1 MCAVSMEPVERLRRA
16 LFPTQSHQF
25 GWRVASVAASIVS
38 IALIL
43 LTLGYKLRG
52 SEPPSGLIL
61 ALLAAFATVV
71 LLLSRFLHVAHKEQG
86 QTTAAFDQSERQF
99 QSVFENAL
107 DAILILDNR
116 GICREANPAAAKLF
130 GLRRRDLIGRSV
142 VEMYKDE
149 RQFQTAWQR
158 LLTESVH
165 TGESELLRNGDTS
178 VFVEFSAKAD
188 CLPGQHVMILRD
200 VTEKRRA
207 QISVAAN
214 LELAKSA
221 WTEAEA
227 LRAATLSL
235 TQDLR
240 MDNVMDT
247 LLRSLMELVPFA
259 CARVFVSEG
268 GSWVQALAQKTS
280 PQFPKKSHVPA
291 LHLDT
296 NECPL
301 LQMLIAEQKSVL
313 IQDTKGQKGW
323 ELFKGHQELRSWL
336 SVPLKASD
344 QYLGFLSIGHN
355 EPNRFTQE
363 HLRRAQLLATP
374 AAAAIQNARLY
385 QTAQIYGSELEK
397 RVNELKQ
404 TEAALA
410 QSENS
415 RRLSEENFQKV
426 FRSSPVPFSITTL
439 DEGRFVDVNAA
450 FEQRYGYSREEV
462 VGRTVHEL
470 RIWEDPADR
479 RLMLAQLSK
488 GGPVRNVM
496 TRVRTKAGEIKLTVY
511 SADKIQF
518 DGRPCVLAVS
528 EDLPE
533 SDFRSAN

>member
-16 LFPTQSHQF
+16 LFPIRRHQF
-25 GWRVASVAASIVS
+25 GWRVASVAVSIIS

-71 LLLSRFLHVAHKEQG
+71 LLLSRFLHIAHKQQG
-86 QTTAAFDQSERQF
+86 QTTAAFDESERQF

-107 DAILILDNR
+107 DAILILDSQ
-116 GICREANPAAAKLF
+116 GICQEANPAATKLF

-142 VEMYKDE
+142 GDMYKDE

-165 TGESELLRNGDTS
+165 TGEAELLRDGEIL
-178 VFVEFSAKAD
+178 VFVEFSAKTD

-200 VTEKRRA
+200 VTERRRA

-214 LELAKSA
+214 LELARSA
-221 WTEAEA
+221 WAEAEA
-227 LRAATLSL
+227 LREATLAL

-268 GSWVQALAQKTS
+268 GSWVQALAEKTS
-280 PQFPKKSHVPA
+280 PQFQKKYHVPA

-296 NECPL
+296 DDCQF
-301 LQMLIAEQKSVL
+301 LQTLIAEQKSVL
-313 IQDTKGQKGW
+313 IPDTNEQKGW
-323 ELFKGHQELRSWL
+323 ETFQGHQELRSWV
-336 SVPLKASD
+336 SVPLKAAD
-344 QYLGFLSIGHN
+344 QYLGFLSIGHD
-355 EPNRFTQE
+355 EPNRFTHE
-363 HLRRAQLLATP
+363 HLRRAQLVATP
-374 AAAAIQNARLY
+374 ASAAIQNARLY
-385 QTAQIYGSELEK
+385 QTAQIYGSELED
-397 RVNELKQ
+397 RVAELKR

-410 QSENS
+410 RSEDS

-439 DEGRFVDVNAA
+439 NEGRFVDVNAA

-462 VGRTVHEL
+462 LGRTAHEL

-488 GGPVRNVM
+488 GGPVRNIM
-496 TRVRTKAGEIKLTVY
+496 TRIRTKSGEIKRTVY
-511 SADKIQF
+511 SADRIQF
-518 DGRPCVLAVS
+518 DGQPCVLAVS

-533 SDFRSAN
+533 SDLRSAN

>member
-16 LFPTQSHQF
+16 LFPVQREHF
-25 GWRVASVAASIVS
+25 GWRIASVAVS
-38 IALIL
+38 VVSVALIL

-61 ALLAAFATVV
+61 ALLAAFTAVV
-71 LLLSRFLHVAHKEQG
+71 LLLSRFLYVAHKEQG
-86 QTTAAFDQSERQF
+86 QTSLAFDESERQF

-107 DAILILDNR
+107 DAILILDSQ
-116 GICREANPAAAKLF
+116 GICREANPAAEKLF
-130 GLRRRDLIGRSV
+130 GLRRTGLIGRSIGD
-142 VEMYKDE
+142 MYKDE
-149 RQFQTAWQR
+149 RQFQHAWQR
-158 LLTESVH
+158 LLTDTLH
-165 TGESELLRNGDTS
+165 TGEAELLRDGRTS

-188 CLPGQHVMILRD
+188 FLPGQHVMILRD

-240 MDNVMDT
+240 MDSVMDT
-247 LLRSLMELVPFA
+247 LLRSLMELVPFTW
-259 CARVFVSEG
+259 ARVFVSEG
-268 GSWVQALAQKTS
+268 GSWVQALAEKIS

-291 LHLDT
+291 SHLNTDECPFLQRLISEHKSLLIPDT
-296 NECPL
+296 NRQEH
-301 LQMLIAEQKSVL
+301 
-313 IQDTKGQKGW
+313 W
-323 ELFKGHQELRSWL
+323 ETFKGHEELHSWL
-336 SVPLKASD
+336 SVPLIASE
-344 QYLGFLSIGHN
+344 QYLGFLSIGHH
-355 EPNRFTQE
+355 EPNRLTQE

-374 AAAAIQNARLY
+374 ASAAIQNARLY

-397 RVNELKQ
+397 RVAELKQ

-410 QSENS
+410 RSEES
-415 RRLSEENFQKV
+415 RRVSEEKFQKV

-450 FEQRYGYSREEV
+450 FEQRYGYSRKEV
-462 VGRTVHEL
+462 LGRTVHEL
-470 RIWEDPADR
+470 RMWEDPADR
-479 RLMLAQLSK
+479 RLMIAQLNK
-488 GGPVRNVM
+488 GGPLRNVI
-496 TRVRTKAGEIKLTVY
+496 TRIRTKSGEVKLTVY

-518 DGRPCVLAVS
+518 EGQRCIIAVS

>member
-16 LFPTQSHQF
+16 LFPIQRHQF
-25 GWRVASVAASIVS
+25 GWRIASVAVSIVS

-71 LLLSRFLHVAHKEQG
+71 LLLSRFLHVAHKQQG

-107 DAILILDNR
+107 DAILILDSQ
-116 GICREANPAAAKLF
+116 GICQEANPAATKLF

-142 VEMYKDE
+142 GDMYKDE
-149 RQFQTAWQR
+149 RQFQIAWQR
-158 LLTESVH
+158 LLTDSVH
-165 TGESELLRNGDTS
+165 TGEAELLRDWDTS

-200 VTEKRRA
+200 VTERRRA

-214 LELAKSA
+214 LQLAKSA

-227 LRAATLSL
+227 LREATLAL

-268 GSWVQALAQKTS
+268 GSWVQALAEKTS
-280 PQFPKKSHVPA
+280 PQFPKKSNVPA
-291 LHLDT
+291 LHLNT
-296 NECPL
+296 NDCPF
-301 LQMLIAEQKSVL
+301 LQTLIAEQKSIL
-313 IQDTKGQKGW
+313 IPDTKEQKGW
-323 ELFKGHQELRSWL
+323 ETLLGHQELRSWL
-336 SVPLKASD
+336 SVPLKAAD
-344 QYLGFLSIGHN
+344 QYLGFLSIGHH

-374 AAAAIQNARLY
+374 ASAAIQNARLY
-385 QTAQIYGSELEK
+385 QTAQIYGSELED
-397 RVNELKQ
+397 RVAELKR

-410 QSENS
+410 RSEDS
-415 RRLSEENFQKV
+415 RRLSEEKFQKV

-439 DEGRFVDVNAA
+439 NEGRFVDVNAA

-462 VGRTVHEL
+462 LGRTVHEL
-470 RIWEDPADR
+470 SIWEDPADR
-479 RLMLAQLSK
+479 KLMLSQLSK

-496 TRVRTKAGEIKLTVY
+496 TRIRTKSGEIKLTVY
-511 SADKIQF
+511 SADRIHF
-518 DGRPCVLAVS
+518 DGQPCVLAVS

-533 SDFRSAN
+533 SDLRSAN